1 MEQNI
6 RLVIAKSALGL
17 DAAGA
22 DYRVPLAVGARFGT
36 SYSAQGWGA
45 AMTILT
51 SVANILP
58 HLDQGDRSRALYQ
71 GLLHV
76 SRECSGKPPRFP
88 VDPLPTGET
97 RPGVF
102 KKWFRD
108 FIEVRDD
115 EGAERCLRSAIDLGM
130 TREAISEMVFAAAT
144 DHIYLDG
151 GHTVDFANKAF
162 ELLEHIGWDH
172 AGAVLPSL
180 VHGMATAR
188 RSQEL
193 SSWRQPIDIA
203 SLVWAA
209 REELPALYLEGRGQ
223 SFDGDCEEELVEVM
237 LEDDPVA
244 ILDGIKHQIRT
255 GAPPEMLGSTV
266 AHAAFLRMA
275 RFHTSN
281 EFADWDR
288 VHNTLTAANALH
300 QALKRTPSVELLR
313 GVFDTAMS
321 VYLDRFLNMPS
332 QRLPGAASPAEN
344 NRLLLGEI
352 LERTDVQQQV
362 EEVAQL
368 VSRYLEGG
376 DDGEGLLAT
385 LGHVMLREDSG
396 FHSFQ
401 LVDAGFKQYAARR
414 GTESGRRV
422 LIGTARFLAAH
433 SPTSRAV
440 GQTYQVASRLHR
452 GEELFKDS

>member
-1 MEQNI
+1 
-6 RLVIAKSALGL
+6 
-17 DAAGA
+17 
-22 DYRVPLAVGARFGT
+22 
-36 SYSAQGWGA
+36 
-45 AMTILT
+45 
-51 SVANILP
+51 
-58 HLDQGDRSRALYQ
+58 
-71 GLLHV
+71 
-76 SRECSGKPPRFP
+76 
-88 VDPLPTGET
+88 
-97 RPGVF
+97 
-102 KKWFRD
+102 
-108 FIEVRDD
+108 
-115 EGAERCLRSAIDLGM
+115 
-130 TREAISEMVFAAAT
+130 
-144 DHIYLDG
+144 
-151 GHTVDFANKAF
+151 
-162 ELLEHIGWDH
+162 
-172 AGAVLPSL
+172 
-180 VHGMATAR
+180 MATAR

-313 GVFDTAMS
+313 GVFDTGMS

-332 QRLPGAASPAEN
+332 RRLPGAASPAEN

-368 VSRYLEGG
+368 VSRHLEGG